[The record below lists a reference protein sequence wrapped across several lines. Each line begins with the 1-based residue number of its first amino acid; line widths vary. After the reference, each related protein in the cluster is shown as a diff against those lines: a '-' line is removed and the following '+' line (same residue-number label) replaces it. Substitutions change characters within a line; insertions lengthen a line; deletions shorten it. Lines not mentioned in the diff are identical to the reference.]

1 MKLRAHIISAT
12 MLSVLLAAGI
22 SSAMIQPITSVDAGT
37 NGSPPYMLQSVT
49 VDDYT
54 ATREVLATGKST
66 GSALLG
72 SNIKYADDFD
82 LNSIAVRVSSGVWTV
97 TEIDGKKTWR
107 DSNGKDPDFFIFEAG
122 MNDEFEV
129 QAILPGEQVGKPV
142 LGDPVLIPVSKWG
155 DTGLR
160 RVGILNANQPIGG
173 LAFAVTDLL
182 DGDGKA
188 LGIDATLEGIQI
200 NSGDVDP
207 ASFFAVVPEPA
218 TFAILALGGLLAIRR
233 RRA

>member
-12 MLSVLLAAGI
+12 MLLVLLAAGI
-22 SSAMIQPITSVDAGT
+22 SSAVIQPITSVDAGT
-37 NGSPPYMLQSVT
+37 NGSPPYTLQSVT

-82 LNSIAVRVSSGVWTV
+82 LNSIAVRVNSGAEWTV
-97 TEIDGKKTWR
+97 TEIDGKPTWR

-122 MNDEFEV
+122 MNDEITV
-129 QAILPGEQVGKPV
+129 QAILRDGQRGKEVP
-142 LGDPVLIPVSKWG
+142 IPVSKWG

-182 DGDGKA
+182 DGDGNA
-188 LGIDATLEGIQI
+188 LGIDAILEGIQI

-218 TFAILALGGLLAIRR
+218 TFAILGLGGLLAIRR